1 MDAFLRALQGGQ
13 LPAGTR
19 RELDARFGAQVTDD
33 LIAAGLLVPGPRAA
47 DYPCPRLGS
56 ACPRDV
62 IENVGD
68 PAFPFV
74 AVAPGPEHCCDA
86 VRLTA
91 EDVATW
97 TTSRQRLVALVAEL
111 FRVRGPANLR
121 DEVFP
126 CAHRL
131 GRAAWLGQERDVLL
145 CTNLNGAAPTAFLLA
160 RKAQRQPTLV
170 LAHARTRFTSP
181 DVDAHFA
188 SGEVVVVFLED
199 ELELIAGQVQ
209 RRQVLIAREPV
220 ATYGA
225 PAFYQRM
232 MKERAEAA
240 EAKLQDAIS
249 RNLGLRDDV
258 RDADILAASLRLLV
272 HSLKATVGAAADM
285 LRAGEPDE
293 ALALLES
300 LRDA

>member
-19 RELDARFGAQVTDD
+19 RELDTRFGAQVTDD

-47 DYPCPRLGS
+47 HYPCPRLGS

-68 PAFPFV
+68 PAFPLV
-74 AVAPGPEHCCDA
+74 AAPPGPEHCCDA

-160 RKAQRQPTLV
+160 RKAQLHLARRRRPLRLGRGRGRVPRRRARARGRPGAAPPGAHRPRARRDLRRPGV
-170 LAHARTRFTSP
+170 LRARRP
-181 DVDAHFA
+181 
-188 SGEVVVVFLED
+188 
-199 ELELIAGQVQ
+199 
-209 RRQVLIAREPV
+209 RRR
-220 ATYGA
+220 
-225 PAFYQRM
+225 
-232 MKERAEAA
+232 
-240 EAKLQDAIS
+240 
-249 RNLGLRDDV
+249 V
-258 RDADILAASLRLLV
+258 RDRRGHLPPAALERRGRARPPARPHDHRLRRPAPDRPPRGRRV
-272 HSLKATVGAAADM
+272 PRGQRDPAAGRR
-285 LRAGEPDE
+285 LRSASRPCAPRRSAPSTG
-293 ALALLES
+293 
-300 LRDA
+300 